1 MSDQTIK
8 AEPPPAAAAPK
19 TLAVQ
24 ISEAKGRL
32 EKKLLSE
39 GPGGFLDDLNK
50 IAAKGTDVRML
61 CNQLIRETADK
72 DPEKLLEVMKTKKGL
87 MSIIDCAVRAARV
100 GFQFDGQQA
109 YPVPFRVKGTMV
121 YQFVPGYKG
130 WVLAMNEQP
139 EVASVDAQLVYSN
152 DKFKLDLM
160 QPEKSSHIPAL
171 DDRGEVVSGYMIARM
186 VKGGAPVIYP
196 MDRKQLDAAVVGTS
210 DAWQKHPEAM
220 WIATL
225 FRRGHNKVP
234 MRPGSRLSTL
244 SEISSEVDR
253 GAGTDLARSVVM
265 DSTSHDDGD
274 GSGYTEPEVMPE

>member
-1 MSDQTIK
+1 MSDQTSH
-8 AEPPPAAAAPK
+8 AQQPASGAPK

-24 ISEAKGRL
+24 IAEAKGRL

-39 GPGGFLDDLNK
+39 GPGGFLDELNR
-50 IAAKGTDVRML
+50 IAAKGTDVRLL
-61 CNQLIRETADK
+61 CNQLIRETAGK
-72 DPEKLLEVMKTKKGL
+72 DPKKLVEVMSTKQGL

-109 YPVPFRVKGTMV
+109 YPVPFRVKGVMV

-160 QPEKSSHIPAL
+160 NPSKCIHEPAL
-171 DDRGEVVSGYMIARM
+171 DDRGEVVFGYMIARM

-196 MDRKQLDAAVVGTS
+196 MDRKKLDEAVVGTS
-210 DAWQKHPEAM
+210 DAWQKHPEPM
-220 WIATL
+220 WIGCL
-225 FRRGHNKVP
+225 FRRGHSKVP

-244 SEISSEVDR
+244 SEISSEVDQ
-253 GAGTDLARSVVM
+253 GVGTDLAKSVVM
-265 DSTSHDDGD
+265 ESTGVTTGDDSDAID
-274 GSGYTEPEVMPE
+274 PEVMPA